1 MMPWE
6 SWNARDAA
14 WLRIERASA
23 RTMEEEIAARW
34 WGKKDWGEAR
44 PSPYTVE
51 STPSV
56 PCAALAS
63 SLRRRITAGERAPVD
78 SVASKCTRLPFA
90 SASL

>member
-44 PSPYTVE
+44 PSHRHVHWCIRGIRTRTLYPNPNPNPNPIPYTL
-51 STPSV
+51 T
-56 PCAALAS
+56 LT
-63 SLRRRITAGERAPVD
+63 LTLQIDRDR
-78 SVASKCTRLPFA
+78 
-90 SASL
+90 

>member
-14 WLRIERASA
+14 LLRIERASA
-23 RTMEEEIAARW
+23 RTMEEEMAARW
-34 WGKKDWGEAR
+34 WGKKDWGEER
-44 PSPYTVE
+44 PSSYTVE

-63 SLRRRITAGERAPVD
+63 SLRRRKRGAACLPPEQAL
-78 SVASKCTRLPFA
+78 ATRPNV
-90 SASL
+90 

>member
-23 RTMEEEIAARW
+23 RTIEEEMAARW

-44 PSPYTVE
+44 PSPY
-51 STPSV
+51 SV
-56 PCAALAS
+56 RAL
-63 SLRRRITAGERAPVD
+63 
-78 SVASKCTRLPFA
+78 
-90 SASL
+90 